1 MQNDIFLV
9 GDEKSIPIEIR
20 YEGKYAESHVIPMSS
35 LAESLDGLGRI
46 YAVAGHFVSTG
57 EYALQLQALN
67 AKVFV
72 TEHKAKCFSVIGTL
86 DWVGSNGLF
95 SGSIGAVF
103 TAVIAVIF
111 NRSKGSQEEMKHLRD
126 LFERQLNHN
135 QETTQ
140 RLLDTVDRLAVALQP
155 SAKKSVA
162 PIGDACERIELY
174 ASGKKSLEM
183 DISDKDSMYCS
194 ETDTITDTK
203 NYTIIISELDKIKRT
218 CKASFTIR
226 DSEQEQD
233 CDDGGSARVSCEITD
248 PTAMINPNAYI
259 EAFSS
264 GHPLEV
270 KAKALLKDG
279 VISKLYISDA
289 L

>member
-1 MQNDIFLV
+1 MQDDIFLIE
-9 GDEKSIPIEIR
+9 DEKSIPIEIR
-20 YEGKYAESHVIPMSS
+20 YEGKYADHHVIPMSA
-35 LAESLDGLGRI
+35 LAESLDGFGRI

-67 AKVFV
+67 AKVLI
-72 TEHKAKCFSVIGTL
+72 TEHKAKCFSVIGAL
-86 DWVGSNGLF
+86 EWVSSNGLF
-95 SGSIGAVF
+95 SGSVGAVF
-103 TAVIAVIF
+103 AAVVSVIF
-111 NRSKGSQEEMKHLRD
+111 TRSRGSQEEMKHLRD
-126 LFERQLNHN
+126 LFEQQLGHN

-162 PIGDACERIELY
+162 PIGEACERIELY

-183 DISDKDSMYCS
+183 DISDKDAMYCS

-203 NYTIIISELDKIKRT
+203 VYTIIISELDKVKRS

-226 DSEQEQD
+226 DSEQD
-233 CDDGGSARVSCEITD
+233 CDDGGSTRVSCEITD
-248 PTAMINPNAYI
+248 PVAMINPNPYI

-270 KAKALLKDG
+270 KAKALIKDG